1 MSYLGVGQARSDL
14 VILIQRH
21 IEPLAHLVREQE
33 LLRLLPQPLGL
44 GQQLTNEKRVLRAL
58 ANEGQVLP
66 DDRPATES
74 SAFPPAAGEL
84 VQPVNYP
91 VIADGVGSAHAH
103 GHTALL
109 VVPAQVPSPAVVA
122 QAVAL
127 GLVHHVAHQ
136 VLPGRWS
143 PNSLILTLSNQWSGI

>member
-74 SAFPPAAGEL
+74 SAFPQAAVEL
-84 VQPVNYP
+84 VIP
-91 VIADGVGSAHAH
+91 VI
-103 GHTALL
+103 
-109 VVPAQVPSPAVVA
+109 
-122 QAVAL
+122 
-127 GLVHHVAHQ
+127 
-136 VLPGRWS
+136 
-143 PNSLILTLSNQWSGI
+143 TL

>member
-14 VILIQRH
+14 VILIQHH

-44 GQQLTNEKRVLRAL
+44 GQQLTNEKRVLR
-58 ANEGQVLP
+58 
-66 DDRPATES
+66 D
-74 SAFPPAAGEL
+74 
-84 VQPVNYP
+84 
-91 VIADGVGSAHAH
+91 
-103 GHTALL
+103 TALL